1 MLLPDDYFKVYAEK
15 LGVTS
20 GPKEAFWETEKEFS
34 RRYSCSRSDV
44 RLCRYKDYKTFQVS
58 FNRYRREG
66 LPKTIEIVIMIDE
79 CDYSKIK

>member
-1 MLLPDDYFKVYAEK
+1 MLLPDEYFAVYAEK

-34 RRYSCSRSDV
+34 RRYSCSRPDV
-44 RLCRYKDYKTFQVS
+44 VLRRFSSFKSFQVS
-58 FNRYRREG
+58 YNAYKREG
-66 LPKTIEIVIMIDE
+66 WPKTIEIVIVVDE